1 MISLEELQVV
11 ERLAQMISRSQMLRS
26 RTTDPQERSAEAI
39 YIMLLGR
46 ELGLS
51 PLASLQNINLI
62 NGKPVVSGQALLGI
76 MRQRGLEVEVP
87 DPAGVTDAA
96 TVRVRRPGR
105 DWVSYSYTREMA
117 RKAELLNKPGNM
129 WNKYPAEMLIWRAV
143 STASRMAASDLML
156 GLYTVEE
163 IDETAQL
170 NEDGELI
177 GQLPAP
183 RLTALP
189 APAAA
194 PPPPDVRQL
203 SDYPPK
209 TAPEPAPAPG
219 PVALRDAL
227 PTPPS
232 APAPQPEPESSPNGK
247 PKSPFGPSK
256 STALQGCTWEPDEQ
270 IDFMNWLTDTYGC
283 APEGFLR
290 AAGVQSWSAFP
301 TAAAAR
307 IIAQRKLK
315 AITPP
320 EKPAAPEPEPAP
332 LPTPVGND
340 LVLGPLTDDE
350 IKRELTRTSA
360 AGQLA
365 LVYIRRGQLDRVQS
379 GTRQALSQRDLVAWT
394 EGGAM
399 LTPRGNQLADVIENY
414 GPGTQVITVSTL
426 RAELE
431 REQAEIK
438 IPF

>member
-1 MISLEELQVV
+1 MISMDELQVV
-11 ERLAQMISRSQMLRS
+11 ERLAQVISSSQMLRS
-26 RTTDPQERSAEAI
+26 RTTDPRERNAEAI

-51 PLASLQNINLI
+51 PLAALQNINLI
-62 NGKPVVSGQALLGI
+62 SGKPVVSGQALLGI
-76 MRQRGLEVEVP
+76 MRQRGLEVDVP
-87 DPAGVTDAA
+87 DPASVSDAA
-96 TVRVRRPGR
+96 VVRVRRPGR

-163 IDETAQL
+163 MDETAQL

-177 GQLPAP
+177 GQLPSP
-183 RLTALP
+183 RLAALP
-189 APAAA
+189 APE
-194 PPPPDVRQL
+194 PPDVRQL
-203 SDYPPK
+203 SDYPPQ
-209 TAPEPAPAPG
+209 TAPAPVPAPG

-227 PTPPS
+227 PTPPPI
-232 APAPQPEPESSPNGK
+232 AEPQPEASPNGK

-256 STALQGCTWEPDEQ
+256 SSALAGCTWGPDEQ
-270 IDFMNWLTDTYGC
+270 IDFINWLADTYGC

-290 AAGVQSWSAFP
+290 TAGVQSWSAFP
-301 TAAAAR
+301 AVAAAKAV
-307 IIAQRKLK
+307 AERKLK

-320 EKPAAPEPEPAP
+320 EKPAAPEPAP
-332 LPTPVGND
+332 ESLPTGVNSAPDPGS
-340 LVLGPLTDDE
+340 LTDDE

-360 AGQLA
+360 PGQLA
-365 LVYIRRGQLDRVQS
+365 MVYIRRGQDEKANP
-379 GTRQALSQRDLVAWT
+379 GAIIALEARGLVMMTTA
-394 EGGAM
+394 GPV

-431 REQAEIK
+431 REQAEQAEIK
-438 IPF
+438 APF

>member
-1 MISLEELQVV
+1 MNAMISMDELQVV
-11 ERLAQMISRSQMLRS
+11 ERLAQVISGSQMLRS
-26 RTTDPQERSAEAI
+26 RTTDPRERNAEAI

-51 PLASLQNINLI
+51 PLAALQNINLI
-62 NGKPVVSGQALLGI
+62 GGKPVVSGQALLGI

-87 DPAGVTDAA
+87 DPASVTDAA
-96 TVRVRRPGR
+96 VVRVRRPGR
-105 DWVSYSYTREMA
+105 DWMSYSYTREMA

-170 NEDGELI
+170 NEDGELL

-183 RLTALP
+183 TAPKPLP
-189 APAAA
+189 APA
-194 PPPPDVRQL
+194 PEHPEVRQL
-203 SDYPPK
+203 SNYPPK
-209 TAPEPAPAPG
+209 AAPEPPAPG

-227 PTPPS
+227 PAPS
-232 APAPQPEPESSPNGK
+232 APPTVPELNDK
-247 PKSPFGPSK
+247 PKSPFAPAK
-256 STALQGCTWEPDEQ
+256 TTALAGCTWEPDEQ
-270 IDFMNWLTDTYGC
+270 IDFINWLADTYGC

-290 AAGVQSWSAFP
+290 TAGVQSWSAFP
-301 TAAAAR
+301 TVAAAKAV
-307 IIAQRKLK
+307 AERKLK

-320 EKPAAPEPEPAP
+320 EKPAAPEPAPAP
-332 LPTPVGND
+332 LPTSVGND
-340 LVLGPLTDDE
+340 LEPGLLTEAE

-365 LVYIRRGQLDRVQS
+365 LVYVRRDQVEKAQAGTLRALEARGLVQITAT
-379 GTRQALSQRDLVAWT
+379 GPVLTTRGD
-394 EGGAM
+394 
-399 LTPRGNQLADVIENY
+399 QLADVIEDF

-431 REQAEIK
+431 REPAEIT

>member
-1 MISLEELQVV
+1 MNTVMITLEELQVV
-11 ERLAQMISRSQMLRS
+11 ERLAQIISGSQMLRS
-26 RTTDPQERSAEAI
+26 RTTDPRERNAEAI

-51 PLASLQNINLI
+51 PLAALQNINLI
-62 NGKPVVSGQALLGI
+62 SGKPVVSGQALLGI

-87 DPAGVTDAA
+87 DPASVTDAA
-96 TVRVRRPGR
+96 VVRVRRPGR

-170 NEDGELI
+170 NEDGEPLE
-177 GQLPAP
+177 QLPSPAAAKP
-183 RLTALP
+183 LP
-189 APAAA
+189 APA
-194 PPPPDVRQL
+194 PEYPEVRQL
-203 SDYPPK
+203 SNYPPK
-209 TAPEPAPAPG
+209 AAPEPPAPG

-227 PTPPS
+227 PTPS
-232 APAPQPEPESSPNGK
+232 APPTVPELNDK
-247 PKSPFGPSK
+247 PKSPFGPAK
-256 STALQGCTWEPDEQ
+256 TTALAGCTWEPGEQ
-270 IDFMNWLTDTYGC
+270 IDFINWLADTYGC

-290 AAGVQSWSAFP
+290 TAGVQSWSAFP
-301 TAAAAR
+301 TTAAAKAV
-307 IIAQRKLK
+307 AERKLK
-315 AITPP
+315 AITP
-320 EKPAAPEPEPAP
+320 AAPAP

-340 LVLGPLTDDE
+340 LEPGLLTEAE

-365 LVYIRRGQLDRVQS
+365 LVYVRRDQVEKAQAGTIRALEARGLVQITAT
-379 GTRQALSQRDLVAWT
+379 GPV
-394 EGGAM
+394 
-399 LTPRGNQLADVIENY
+399 LTARGDQLADVIEDY

-426 RAELE
+426 RAEE
-431 REQAEIK
+431 EGTQGAIS

>member
-1 MISLEELQVV
+1 MISMDELQVV
-11 ERLAQMISRSQMLRS
+11 ERLAQVISGSQMLRS
-26 RTTDPQERSAEAI
+26 RTTDPRERNAEAI

-51 PLASLQNINLI
+51 PLAALQNINLI
-62 NGKPVVSGQALLGI
+62 SGKPVVSGQALLGI

-87 DPAGVTDAA
+87 DPASVTDAA
-96 TVRVRRPGR
+96 VVRVRRPGR
-105 DWVSYSYTREMA
+105 DWMSYSYTREMA

-170 NEDGELI
+170 NEDGELL

-183 RLTALP
+183 AAPKSLP
-189 APAAA
+189 ASA
-194 PPPPDVRQL
+194 PEHPEVRQL
-203 SDYPPK
+203 SNYPPK
-209 TAPEPAPAPG
+209 AAPEPAPAPG

-227 PTPPS
+227 PTPSVTP
-232 APAPQPEPESSPNGK
+232 PAPELNDK
-247 PKSPFGPSK
+247 PKSPFGPAK
-256 STALQGCTWEPDEQ
+256 TTALAGCTWEPDEQ
-270 IDFMNWLTDTYGC
+270 MDFINWLADTYGC

-290 AAGVQSWSAFP
+290 TAGVQSWSAFP
-301 TAAAAR
+301 KVAAAKAV
-307 IIAQRKLK
+307 AERKLK

-320 EKPAAPEPEPAP
+320 ENPAAAEPAPAP

-340 LVLGPLTDDE
+340 LELGLLTEAE

-365 LVYIRRGQLDRVQS
+365 LVYVRRDQVEKAQA
-379 GTRQALSQRDLVAWT
+379 GTLRALEARGLVLMT
-394 EGGAM
+394 TTGPV
-399 LTPRGNQLADVIENY
+399 LTARGDQLADVIEDY

-431 REQAEIK
+431 REPAEIT

>member
-1 MISLEELQVV
+1 MISMDELQVV
-11 ERLAQMISRSQMLRS
+11 ERLAQVISGSQMLRS
-26 RTTDPQERSAEAI
+26 RTTDPRERNAEAI

-51 PLASLQNINLI
+51 PLAALQNINLI
-62 NGKPVVSGQALLGI
+62 SGKPVVSGQALLGI

-87 DPAGVTDAA
+87 DPASVSDAA
-96 TVRVRRPGR
+96 VVRVRRPGR

-163 IDETAQL
+163 MDETAQL
-170 NEDGELI
+170 NEDGEPI
-177 GQLPAP
+177 AQLPPPAAP
-183 RLTALP
+183 PAAPKPLP
-189 APAAA
+189 APA
-194 PPPPDVRQL
+194 
-203 SDYPPK
+203 
-209 TAPEPAPAPG
+209 PEPTPEPG

-227 PTPPS
+227 PPP
-232 APAPQPEPESSPNGK
+232 PAPTSPPAPEQNGK
-247 PKSPFGPSK
+247 PKSPFGPSQ
-256 STALQGCTWEPDEQ
+256 SAALAGCTWEPEEQ
-270 IDFMNWLTDTYGC
+270 MDFINWLADTYGC

-290 AAGVQSWSAFP
+290 TAGVQSWSAFP
-301 TAAAAR
+301 KVAAAKAV
-307 IIAQRKLK
+307 AERKLK

-320 EKPAAPEPEPAP
+320 EKPAAPEPAPAP

-340 LVLGPLTDDE
+340 LAPELLTDTE

-365 LVYIRRGQLDRVQS
+365 LVYVRRSQPEKANS
-379 GTRQALSQRDLVAWT
+379 GAIIALKARGLLLMTTAGPV
-394 EGGAM
+394 
-399 LTPRGNQLADVIENY
+399 LTARGDQLADVIEDY

-426 RAELE
+426 RAEEEGAQGELN
-431 REQAEIK
+431 

>member
-1 MISLEELQVV
+1 MISMDELQVV
-11 ERLAQMISRSQMLRS
+11 ERLAQVISGSQMLRS
-26 RTTDPQERSAEAI
+26 RTTDPRERNAEAI

-51 PLASLQNINLI
+51 PLAALQNINLI
-62 NGKPVVSGQALLGI
+62 SGKPVVSGQALLGI

-87 DPAGVTDAA
+87 DPASVSDAA
-96 TVRVRRPGR
+96 VVRVRRPGR

-170 NEDGELI
+170 NEDGEPI
-177 GQLPAP
+177 AQLPAP
-183 RLTALP
+183 AVPPATPKPLP
-189 APAAA
+189 APA
-194 PPPPDVRQL
+194 
-203 SDYPPK
+203 
-209 TAPEPAPAPG
+209 PEPTPEPG

-227 PTPPS
+227 PTPP
-232 APAPQPEPESSPNGK
+232 APEQNSK
-247 PKSPFGPSK
+247 PKSPFGPSQ
-256 STALQGCTWEPDEQ
+256 SAALAGCTWEPEEQ
-270 IDFMNWLTDTYGC
+270 MDFMSWLADTYGC

-301 TAAAAR
+301 TAATAKTVAE
-307 IIAQRKLK
+307 RKLK

-320 EKPAAPEPEPAP
+320 EKPAAPEPASAP

-340 LVLGPLTDDE
+340 LAPGLLTEAE

-365 LVYIRRGQLDRVQS
+365 LVYVRRDQVEKAQAGTLRALEARGLVQITAT
-379 GTRQALSQRDLVAWT
+379 GPALTA
-394 EGGAM
+394 
-399 LTPRGNQLADVIENY
+399 RGDQLADVIEDY

-426 RAELE
+426 RAEEEGAQGELN
-431 REQAEIK
+431 